1 MKLLKRL
8 AALAAAALFTGAAAT
23 TAYAREVPDLTREGS
38 ISVTMTCDGARIGEG
53 TLSLYRVGD
62 IMENDSDYS
71 FVFTEE
77 FAACGYSLDDLESDK
92 LAQDLVR
99 YAKNHGIE
107 PDTRTIPHSGQ
118 LVYEGVE
125 PGLYLVEQKEANV
138 EFYPI
143 DPFLISVPMYDGE
156 EYIYNVEA
164 APKLEMQSAPKD
176 DDTSRASP
184 ATPRRWRC
192 WSACWLLPGPG
203 WRCCWSRA
211 AAAAVK
217 AADACGCSGCTPPCP
232 AQV

>member
-77 FAACGYSLDDLESDK
+77 FAACGFSLDDLESDK

-138 EFYPI
+138 EFYPNRWLCTASCKGRYGSRRI
-143 DPFLISVPMYDGE
+143 HFPHGNTLPPSQDCVP
-156 EYIYNVEA
+156 
-164 APKLEMQSAPKD
+164 
-176 DDTSRASP
+176 
-184 ATPRRWRC
+184 RC
-192 WSACWLLPGPG
+192 NQWL
-203 WRCCWSRA
+203 A
-211 AAAAVK
+211 F
-217 AADACGCSGCTPPCP
+217 
-232 AQV
+232 

>member
-71 FVFTEE
+71 FVFTEA
-77 FAACGYSLDDLESDK
+77 FAACGFSLDDLESDK

-107 PDTRTIPHSGQ
+107 PDTPHH
-118 LVYEGVE
+118 
-125 PGLYLVEQKEANV
+125 
-138 EFYPI
+138 
-143 DPFLISVPMYDGE
+143 
-156 EYIYNVEA
+156 
-164 APKLEMQSAPKD
+164 
-176 DDTSRASP
+176 
-184 ATPRRWRC
+184 
-192 WSACWLLPGPG
+192 
-203 WRCCWSRA
+203 
-211 AAAAVK
+211 
-217 AADACGCSGCTPPCP
+217 P
-232 AQV
+232 AQRPACV